1 MFSMFLESGGCE
13 LFFLSVLFHRK
24 KFLELLRNRES
35 MENKTVQPP
44 LILQMRSLRSRNKN
58 MIWARNLLSLRISI

>member
-24 KFLELLRNRES
+24 KFLELQNRES

-44 LILQMRSLRSRNKN
+44 LILQMRNLRSRNKN